1 MDIRRRLLLRDGVLV
16 PLAPKAFETLLVL
29 ILNSGRVMTKKELVE
44 TIWPDTF
51 VEESNLAQH
60 IFLLRKALGE
70 EKSEHRYI
78 VTSPGVGYRFVAPVR
93 ESVLPNSTPTPQ
105 SQERTDHTEK
115 IEAATSMAVLPFK
128 PLDAT
133 EGDEF
138 LGLGIADAL
147 IMRLSGLKLVRV
159 RPTTAVLKY
168 AESNQDPWQ
177 AGSELNVDT
186 LLDGVYQRHGDQVR
200 VSVQL
205 IRVKDATTLWAAK
218 FDESFTNIF
227 AIQDSISEQVARA
240 LELKL
245 SGEERRQLRKN
256 YTDNPEALQAYI
268 KGRYF
273 WNKRTA
279 KDLRKGIEYARQA
292 IEIDPT
298 YAPAYVGL
306 ADCYNLLAGHGG
318 LPPMENFPK
327 AKAAALRAL
336 EIDETLAEAYSSLG
350 FVQYRFDWNWSEA
363 EENFRR
369 AIELKPNY
377 PTAHHWYGESLLPQG
392 RFEESIAEMKR
403 ALELDP
409 LSLPINT
416 DLAQS
421 FFFSRR
427 YDHCDEQIQKTL
439 ELDQNFAR
447 ARIIAGMSAEQR
459 GLYQEAVM
467 MFRKAAELSDN
478 NPLAL
483 SGLGHT
489 LATAGSSVEARQIL
503 EQLLRLS
510 ERQYVSP
517 YNLAVVYLGLGE
529 KELVYEQLERAFQHR
544 DVWLVW
550 IKVSPLFDSLRSDAR
565 FAELLRHVGLS
576 GTHG

>member
-16 PLAPKAFETLLVL
+16 PLAPKVFETLLVL
-29 ILNSGRVMTKKELVE
+29 VRNNGRVMTKEELISTV
-44 TIWPDTF
+44 WPDTF

-70 EKSEHRYI
+70 EKGEHRYI
-78 VTSPGVGYRFVAPVR
+78 VTAPSVGYRFVAQVTESALPGSAPR
-93 ESVLPNSTPTPQ
+93 EQ
-105 SQERTDHTEK
+105 SQNWPDR
-115 IEAATSMAVLPFK
+115 AAGVGATISMAVLPFK
-128 PLDAT
+128 PLDAAG
-133 EGDEF
+133 GDEF

-147 IMRLSGLKLVRV
+147 IMRLSGLRLVQV
-159 RPTTAVLKY
+159 RPTTAVLRY
-168 AESNQDPWQ
+168 AEPNQDPLV
-177 AGSELNVDT
+177 AGRELSVDA
-186 LLDGVYQRHGDQVR
+186 LLDGGYQRYGEQIR

-205 IRVKDATTLWAAK
+205 IRVKDAVTLWAAK
-218 FDESFTNIF
+218 FDESFRDIF
-227 AIQDSISEQVARA
+227 AIQDSISEQIARA

-256 YTDNPEALQAYI
+256 YTDDPEALQAYI

-279 KDLRKGIEYARQA
+279 QNLRKGIEYAYQA
-292 IEIDPT
+292 IEIDPA

-318 LPPMENFPK
+318 LPPLETFPK

-336 EIDETLAEAYSSLG
+336 EIDETLSEAYSSLG
-350 FVQYRFDWNWSEA
+350 FVHYRFDWNWSAA

-369 AIELKPNY
+369 SIELKPNY
-377 PTAHHWYGESLLPQG
+377 PTAHHWYGESLLAQG

-427 YDHCDEQIQKTL
+427 YDLCEEQMRKTL
-439 ELDQNFAR
+439 EMDQNFVR
-447 ARIIAGMSAEQR
+447 ACIIAGMSAEQR
-459 GLYQEAVM
+459 GLYQEAVL

-483 SGLGHT
+483 SGLGHA
-489 LATAGSSVEARQIL
+489 LAAAGNVLEARQVL
-503 EQLLRLS
+503 NQLLRLS
-510 ERQYVSP
+510 ERQYVSH
-517 YNLAVVYLGLGE
+517 YNLAVIYLGLGE
-529 KELVYEQLERAFQHR
+529 KDLAYELLEKAIEHR

-550 IKVSPLFDSLRSDAR
+550 LKVNPKFDSMRREAR
-565 FAELLRHVGLS
+565 FAELLRRVGLADS
-576 GTHG
+576 HG